1 MVSGSVPAWKPKRS
15 LDGEAASVWSINRFY
30 ASRAFFPGLASPGA
44 DRLSERE
51 SWHHGTHMSL
61 SIDARTFRE
70 LLADPALAETLSA
83 VTGSPLITIEVP
95 DAAEARRLNGLDIT
109 AVPAVV
115 VVVANDPACLPPAAA
130 AAADVILTQDDG
142 AGAPFVAPPGGPA
155 AGIARLDTTL
165 AANPVAG
172 TTLALHLRSS
182 AGLNV
187 PAGLVAE
194 SAAYSALQDGA
205 EFRRWRASRPNRE
218 PDADTRRVRVERPPG
233 ELRITLARPARRNAV
248 DWRMR
253 DALADALATAVAA
266 PGIGVLLLGDGP
278 DFCAGGD
285 LDEFGSRP
293 DPALAHLIRLT
304 RSPAMLI
311 HRLRDRATACLH
323 GACLGAGIEL
333 PAFAGRVCATADTQI
348 GLPEIGLGLMPGA
361 GGTVSLPRRIGR
373 WRTAFMAL
381 TGDCIGARQALRWG
395 LIDAIDDGAPTAG
408 PPGR

>member
-1 MVSGSVPAWKPKRS
+1 
-15 LDGEAASVWSINRFY
+15 
-30 ASRAFFPGLASPGA
+30 
-44 DRLSERE
+44 
-51 SWHHGTHMSL
+51 MSL
-61 SIDARTFRE
+61 SLDARTFCE
-70 LLADPALAETLSA
+70 LLANPVLAETLSA
-83 VTGSPLITIEVP
+83 AAGTPLITIEVP
-95 DAAEARRLNGLDIT
+95 DAAEARWLAGVDVT

-115 VVVANDPACLPPAAA
+115 VVVAPDPACLPPTAAC
-130 AAADVILTQDDG
+130 AADVILTQDDS
-142 AGAPFVAPPGGPA
+142 AAAPFVAPPSGLA
-155 AGIARLDTTL
+155 AAIARLDARL

-172 TTLALHLRSS
+172 TALALQLRSS

-187 PAGLVAE
+187 PAGLIAE
-194 SAAYSALQDGA
+194 SAAYSALQDGS
-205 EFRRWRASRPNRE
+205 EFRSWRASRPDRE
-218 PDADTRRVRVERPPG
+218 PDTDTHRVKVERWPG

-253 DALADALATAVAA
+253 DALTGALAAAVAA
-266 PGIGVLLLGDGP
+266 PGIRVLLLGDGP

-311 HRLRDRATACLH
+311 HRLHDRATAFLH

-333 PAFAGRVCATADTQI
+333 PAFAGRVHATTDTRI

-381 TGDCIGARQALRWG
+381 TGDCISAQQALRWG
-395 LIDAIDDGAPTAG
+395 LIDAIDDGAPAAG
-408 PPGR
+408 PTAR